1 MKKIVLLL
9 IVSISLF
16 GCSQDAIDDELSDE
30 DMRIINEQGSAIID
44 NFIDEGL
51 NGTLLDSLTL
61 CNQFKA
67 IDGVVAAA
75 IDPTGT
81 SVSVQLK
88 DGTYNY
94 FLLVT
99 GDNDVWF
106 DNSEEE
112 QVVSSL
118 LTKGNEQNYTVP
130 LGDKKA
136 LILAPFAYQAKDII
150 NYIDYNSIYNK
161 LSASG
166 FQVDSFMNTN
176 ATIERFRGDYLSQFD
191 VIIINTHGGTLLKN
205 GQVSTTLVTRT
216 LYTEDNLQKLSK
228 LERDMV
234 LCTTVDKIS
243 YIGIAHSWL
252 DYTTTNRFNNS
263 WVFVCGCNTTL
274 YDDLYS
280 EFIALGV
287 EGFNGFNFTISF
299 TAGNNFL
306 QTMVSQFTSGK
317 TFQEASE
324 YTFDHTST
332 GRHSS
337 FAGFFFTLFGRN
349 KNSTKRFDAK
359 QYNEDIPFYLIVPEG
374 YQKEPSV
381 QIIYDLEVTTNSA
394 SFYCGVDFSGAAKV
408 IAKGVCWS
416 TKPNPTILNPKTTD
430 GIGTDTYYS
439 TITGLSPNT
448 TYYVRA
454 YATNAYGTAYSEDE
468 RTFRTNP
475 GEGGGDDTLTD
486 SRDGNVYKTVT
497 IGDQLWMAENLAYL
511 PAVSPGSEGGGIGE
525 YSPPSGDLLKAGP
538 SAAASD
544 TEPRYYVYEYSGTN
558 VEYAKATTNYQ
569 TYGVLYN
576 WPAAM
581 TACPSGWHLPSD
593 EEWTQLETYLANNG
607 HNYDGSLGG
616 DNIRDKIA
624 ISLASATGWDAYA
637 STNTGAIGNNN
648 AAYDAYRNKS
658 GFTALPGGYRY
669 YGGSF
674 TSVGSYGLWWSST
687 QYGTN
692 NAWGRF
698 LYYSYSTVSRYSYL
712 KDYGFSVR
720 CLRD

>member
-416 TKPNPTILNPKTTD
+416 TTPNPTILNPKTTD

-511 PAVSPGSEGGGIGE
+511 PAVSPSSEGGGGGMGE

-581 TACPSGWHLPSD
+581 TACPSGWHVPSD
-593 EEWTQLETYLANNG
+593 AEWTQLEEYLIANAY
-607 HNYDGSLGG
+607 NYDGTTEG
-616 DNIRDKIA
+616 NKIA
-624 ISLASATGWDAYA
+624 ISLASTNGWSS
-637 STNTGAIGNNN
+637 STNTGTIGNSKT
-648 AAYDAYRNKS
+648 AYDAFRNKS
-658 GFTALPGGYRY
+658 GFSALPGGCRDLSGAFSGIEI
-669 YGGSF
+669 YGG
-674 TSVGSYGLWWSST
+674 WWGST
-687 QYGTN
+687 QKYEDY
-692 NAWGRF
+692 AWRRS
-698 LYYSYSTVSRYSYL
+698 LYYFDSYVDRNL
-712 KDYGFSVR
+712 DFKGLGFSVR
-720 CLRD
+720 CMRD